1 MIALSALALI
11 AADPAPLLGGP
22 DDVKPEPHSGVVG
35 YVYEEQAYRAE
46 GSSERYRYQRSTADA
61 SVINAQTAPHRPLQA
76 GDPIQLE
83 QGFFDGP
90 LTGGVGDDPPRIIVV
105 RQNGH
110 THYRWR

>member
-1 MIALSALALI
+1 MIAFFALALI

-22 DDVKPEPHSGVVG
+22 DDVRKAPSQGAVV
-35 YVYEEQAYRAE
+35 YAYEHETYRAE
-46 GSSERYRYQRSTADA
+46 GAYERSRFGGYAGTVTSAPRRS
-61 SVINAQTAPHRPLQA
+61 VQA
-76 GDPIQLE
+76 GDPVQLSD
-83 QGFFDGP
+83 GFFYGP